1 MLLFL
6 QVPLA
11 CIVNNKTMQPNK
23 TQPKV
28 DEIVAIW
35 KLLPCNDYRSND
47 YRSNDYR
54 NTVCLEM
61 LLASILIP

>member
-47 YRSNDYR
+47 YR